1 MRIRASREYV
11 NLRLPNVL
19 PGELNQGSESDD
31 QKKNDGHHA
40 VVLCDSL
47 LPTIEKF
54 RRESKLNFPGGRRT
68 GLKAALPVMERGK

>member
-1 MRIRASREYV
+1 MIPHEIMGRTTRTDVIRMRCV

-47 LPTIEKF
+47 LPRIEAF
-54 RRESKLNFPGGRRT
+54 ARESKL
-68 GLKAALPVMERGK
+68 